1 MSKLLK
7 TLALTLSL
15 TSIGA
20 LAPMVANAAWYQS
33 GNEWYYTNNSGSNVT
48 GWQQIDG
55 NWYYMWSDGS
65 MAKNTWLESNS
76 KWYYL
81 GNTGAMVYNTVIDG
95 YTIGSEGYWIVTS
108 NGELQYE
115 DVKPTHAYFRSD
127 LSQGSRYVQMS
138 DSLSSSNI
146 NITNEESQKL
156 LNAIAGNLSQ
166 EKLDLSEAKSNCIGK
181 TIDGKYVIQN
191 ITFLSRTYKDTDCI
205 GIGNQ
210 ADVVKQSD
218 IMDYKPSS
226 SYVYDKYLI
235 FNSSQNNSSQWEV
248 KRIVIEFKEV

>member
-33 GNEWYYTNNSGSNVT
+33 GNEWYYTNDSGSNVT

-55 NWYYMWSDGS
+55 NWYYMWSDGT

-95 YTIGSEGYWIVTS
+95 YTI
-108 NGELQYE
+108 
-115 DVKPTHAYFRSD
+115 
-127 LSQGSRYVQMS
+127 
-138 DSLSSSNI
+138 
-146 NITNEESQKL
+146 
-156 LNAIAGNLSQ
+156 
-166 EKLDLSEAKSNCIGK
+166 
-181 TIDGKYVIQN
+181 
-191 ITFLSRTYKDTDCI
+191 
-205 GIGNQ
+205 
-210 ADVVKQSD
+210 
-218 IMDYKPSS
+218 
-226 SYVYDKYLI
+226 
-235 FNSSQNNSSQWEV
+235 
-248 KRIVIEFKEV
+248 

>member
-20 LAPMVANAAWYQS
+20 LAPMVANAAWYQNE
-33 GNEWYYTNNSGSNVT
+33 NEWYYTNNSGNNVT

-81 GNTGAMVYNTVIDG
+81 GNSGAMVYNTVIDG
-95 YTIGSEGYWIVTS
+95 YTIGNEGYWIVTS
-108 NGELQYE
+108 NGELKYE

-138 DSLSSSNI
+138 DSISSSNI
-146 NITNEESQKL
+146 NTNEESQKL
-156 LNAIAGNLSQ
+156 LNTIAGNLSQ

-181 TIDGKYVIQN
+181 TIEGKYVIEN
-191 ITFLSRTYKDTDCI
+191 ITFLSRTYKNTDCI